1 MKKSRLLGI
10 ELCRGL
16 ATYAVILV
24 HSGDETWG
32 IPVDPN
38 AVTFRLLFYFAVPY
52 FLATAFCFMTANPE
66 IGKSPKFWRSR
77 VDRIVIPYA
86 CWTVIFLISRV
97 IVFTLSHKPDR
108 LQQLLQDP
116 LSIVFLGGASYH
128 LYFLPLLLA
137 GTSLVLLMPLLTKL
151 KVGKYG
157 LLFLSVVSIFLYH
170 LLEVSGN
177 SFQLGTN
184 VAFQSLLSS
193 WQITPEQYPLLRLV
207 LVEVAWV
214 IKCLPYFF
222 IALTLNQFLQNAKSL
237 NSAFTSVLWLFT
249 FLLSNTLGKL
259 FLPGAL
265 QEVLLA
271 YTLLLFSISLS
282 NYFQDNRIANLA
294 ASVGVC
300 SFGIYLIHPLLMN
313 IVKPLVGRIMP
324 GIITS
329 ISIHSMLLLSIPCF
343 LISWLIVA
351 YLSRNKLIA
360 TYLFGA

>member
-52 FLATAFCFMTANPE
+52 FLATAFYFMTANPE

-116 LSIVFLGGASYH
+116 VSIIFLGGASYH

-137 GTSLVLLMPLLTKL
+137 GTSLILLMPLLTKL
-151 KVGKYG
+151 KVSKYG
-157 LLFLSVVSIFLYH
+157 LLFLSVVSIFSYH
-170 LLEVSGN
+170 LLEASGN

-184 VAFQSLLSS
+184 VAFQSLLNS
-193 WQITPEQYPLLRLV
+193 WQMTPEKIL
-207 LVEVAWV
+207 
-214 IKCLPYFF
+214 
-222 IALTLNQFLQNAKSL
+222 
-237 NSAFTSVLWLFT
+237 
-249 FLLSNTLGKL
+249 
-259 FLPGAL
+259 
-265 QEVLLA
+265 
-271 YTLLLFSISLS
+271 
-282 NYFQDNRIANLA
+282 
-294 ASVGVC
+294 
-300 SFGIYLIHPLLMN
+300 
-313 IVKPLVGRIMP
+313 
-324 GIITS
+324 
-329 ISIHSMLLLSIPCF
+329 
-343 LISWLIVA
+343 
-351 YLSRNKLIA
+351 
-360 TYLFGA
+360 

>member
-1 MKKSRLLGI
+1 MKKARLLGV

-16 ATYAVILV
+16 ATYTVILV

-32 IPVDPN
+32 IPVDPS

-52 FLATAFCFMTANPE
+52 FLATAFYFMTANPE
-66 IGKSPKFWRSR
+66 IGKSSKFWRSR
-77 VDRIVIPYA
+77 VERIVIPYA
-86 CWTVIFLISRV
+86 CWTAIFLISRV

-116 LSIVFLGGASYH
+116 VSIIFLGGASYH

-157 LLFLSVVSIFLYH
+157 LLCFSVVSVFLYH

-177 SFQLGTN
+177 SFQLGAN
-184 VAFQSLLSS
+184 VAFQSLLNS
-193 WQITPEQYPLLRLV
+193 WQMTPEKYSLIRLV
-207 LVEVAWV
+207 LVEVAWA

-222 IALTLNQFLQNAKSL
+222 IALTLNRFLQNAQSL
-237 NSAFTSVLWLFT
+237 NRAFISVICLLA

-265 QEVLLA
+265 QEVILA
-271 YTLLLFSISLS
+271 YTLLLFSIALS

-294 ASVGVC
+294 ASVGAC

-313 IVKPLVGRIMP
+313 VVKPVMGKILP
-324 GIITS
+324 EITAS
-329 ISIHSMLLLSIPCF
+329 ISIYSMLMLSIPCF
-343 LISWLIVA
+343 LISWFVVA
-351 YLSRNKLIA
+351 YLSKNKLIA
-360 TYLFGA
+360 KYLFGA